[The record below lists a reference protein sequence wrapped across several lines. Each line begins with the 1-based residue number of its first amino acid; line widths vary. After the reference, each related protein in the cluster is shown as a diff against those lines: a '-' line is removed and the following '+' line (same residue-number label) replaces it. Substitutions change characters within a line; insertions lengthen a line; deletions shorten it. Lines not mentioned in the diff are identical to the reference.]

1 MWGQLIIAVLMNVT
15 GRIVAAL
22 GLSFI
27 SYAGLNELQG
37 QLLGY
42 VQAQIGGLPDDAMQ
56 IAMIAGVG
64 VCLNWVFGTFAFVA
78 SLKTMSKLSAVMQ
91 RK

>member
-1 MWGQLIIAVLMNVT
+1 MWGQLITAVLMNLA

-27 SYAGLNELQG
+27 SYVGLNELQG

-42 VQAQIGGLPDDAMQ
+42 VEEQIGGLPDDALN

-64 VCLNWVFGTFAFVA
+64 VCLNWVFGTFAFIS
-78 SLKTMSKLSAVMQ
+78 SLKAMSKLSAVMQ